1 MLVVKK
7 GDEKGMFLMGWDEIS
22 KAYTSATKV
31 GEKWTTSIDDERPWR
46 CTLGQK
52 LVAFTTEYLIW
63 YMTWLVRNYVSNW
76 QINALCENSWADR
89 EENCHGGLSKHY

>member
-31 GEKWTTSIDDERPWR
+31 GEKWTKSIDDERPWR

-52 LVAFTTEYLIW
+52 LVAL
-63 YMTWLVRNYVSNW
+63 
-76 QINALCENSWADR
+76 
-89 EENCHGGLSKHY
+89 